1 MSTAS
6 LAQPSLPLVAMITV
20 AAGSRI
26 AALKIKNLTVFDAGT
41 TSHHIIGELVDGGI
55 EAGMEDRHQ

>member
-1 MSTAS
+1 
-6 LAQPSLPLVAMITV
+6 MITV

-41 TSHHIIGELVDGGI
+41 TSQESWLIARSKLAWKIATSSTLLNV
-55 EAGMEDRHQ
+55 AL